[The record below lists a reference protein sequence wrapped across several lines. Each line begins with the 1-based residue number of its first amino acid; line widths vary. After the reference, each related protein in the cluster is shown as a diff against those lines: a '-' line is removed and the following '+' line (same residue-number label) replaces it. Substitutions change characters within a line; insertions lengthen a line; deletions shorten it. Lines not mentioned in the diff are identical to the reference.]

1 VHLWWLAT
9 HLWRTFPPLTAE
21 HQQQTCT
28 AMPRI
33 EHAIDPFLLRIYGDF
48 GIRWYSLAYIM
59 GFLLV
64 RWYLVRAARAGEV
77 RNLNEE
83 GVDNYVVY
91 AFIAALLGARLFH
104 VFVFELGRYGFDP
117 VAWIAVWRGGLSFHG
132 GLTGVA
138 VATFLFCR
146 RNQISFYG
154 IADRAV
160 IPIAIT
166 LGFGRIANFIN
177 AEMYGTLYSGPFCVD
192 YSGNPYMASPPAGC
206 RHPTQLY
213 QMLKNW
219 LLAAV
224 LWGML
229 RRWRPPPGVV
239 FWSFVGLYGFV
250 RFFLMFVREEERVWM
265 GLTQSQIFSGLMALL
280 GAAMVAWLFFGRTE
294 TQAAPQPA
302 PPPARRRRRRNG

>member
-1 VHLWWLAT
+1 
-9 HLWRTFPPLTAE
+9 
-21 HQQQTCT
+21 
-28 AMPRI
+28 MPTI
-33 EHAIDPFLLRIYGDF
+33 EHAIDPFLLRITDTF
-48 GIRWYSLAYIM
+48 GIRWYSLAYVM
-59 GFLLV
+59 GLFLV

-77 RNLNEE
+77 RKLDEE
-83 GVDNYVVY
+83 GVDAYVFG

-104 VFVFELGRYGFDP
+104 VFVFEFGSYGFDP

-132 GLTGVA
+132 GLAGVA
-138 VATFLFCR
+138 LATFLFCR
-146 RNQISFYG
+146 RRGISFYG

-192 YSGNPYMASPPAGC
+192 YTNNPYMARPPEGC

-213 QMLKNW
+213 EMAKNW
-219 LLAAV
+219 VLAGV

-229 RRWRPPPGVV
+229 RKWRPPPGVV
-239 FWSFVGLYGFV
+239 FWSFIGLYGFI

-280 GAAMVAWLFFGRTE
+280 GAAAVGWILT
-294 TQAAPQPA
+294 AARRG
-302 PPPARRRRRRNG
+302 PPPPPTPAHNRAAARRRR